1 MKLTALQTKNAK
13 PGRHADGNG
22 LYLLVSPAGSK
33 SWVLRIQVDGRRRDF
48 GLGALQEVSLAKA
61 REKAQQ
67 WRKLAKEGHNPS
79 AEAKRQKASQTT
91 FEDAAHTFYEERKG
105 SWKNTK
111 HGQQWINTL
120 EAYAFPGLG
129 KLSVDRIDAD
139 DIAQVLLPIWQSKAE
154 TARRVRQRIGSV
166 LDYSK
171 AKGWRQTEAPMRAV
185 NTLLRG
191 IKQPK
196 VKSFAAM
203 PYKDVPAFMARL
215 DQGGATL
222 GRLALQFLIL
232 TAARSGEVR
241 GAVWGEID
249 EEEKLW
255 TIPADRMK
263 MDQEHQVPLTEFALS
278 ILQEAKEHSLL
289 RPHDLVFP
297 GLRRRPLSD
306 MTLGKVLKS
315 NGGESFTVHGF
326 RSSFRDWAA
335 EEGYSNDWAE
345 AALAHTVANRVEA
358 AYRRTK
364 FLNQRIR
371 LMEDWSKFC
380 AVEQSPA

>member
-1 MKLTALQTKNAK
+1 VKLTALQTKNAK

-48 GLGALQEVSLAKA
+48 GLGALKEVSLAEA
-61 REKAQQ
+61 REKAQE

-79 AEAKRQKASQTT
+79 AEARRQKASQTT
-91 FEDAAHTFYEERKG
+91 FEDAARTFYEERKG
-105 SWKNTK
+105 SWKSAK

-120 EAYAFPGLG
+120 EAYAFPALG

-191 IKQPK
+191 IRQPK
-196 VKSFAAM
+196 AKSFAAM

-215 DQGGATL
+215 GQGSATL

-249 EEEKLW
+249 EDRRLW
-255 TIPADRMK
+255 TIPANRMK
-263 MDQEHQVPLTEFALS
+263 MDQEHQVPLTEVALA
-278 ILQEAKEHSLL
+278 ILRQAKAHSLL
-289 RPHDLVFP
+289 RPGDLVFP
-297 GLRRRPLSD
+297 GQRHRPLSD

-315 NGGESFTVHGF
+315 NGGEGFTVHGF

-345 AALAHTVANRVEA
+345 AALAHTVTNRVEA

-364 FLNQRIR
+364 FLRQRED
-371 LMEDWSKFC
+371 LMANWAIFC
-380 AVEQSPA
+380 TSSS

>member
-1 MKLTALQTKNAK
+1 MKLTALQTRNAK

-48 GLGALQEVSLAKA
+48 GLGALQEVSLAEA
-61 REKAQQ
+61 REKAQE
-67 WRKLAKEGHNPS
+67 WRKLAKEGLNPS

-91 FEDAAHTFYEERKG
+91 FEDAARTFYEERKG
-105 SWKNTK
+105 SWKNIK

-120 EAYAFPGLG
+120 EAYAFPALG

-203 PYKDVPAFMARL
+203 PYKDVPAFMVRL
-215 DQGGATL
+215 DRGGETL

-249 EEEKLW
+249 EEQMLW
-255 TIPADRMK
+255 TIPANRMK
-263 MDQEHQVPLTEFALS
+263 LDQEHQVPLTEAALS
-278 ILQEAKEHSLL
+278 ILRQAKAHSLL
-289 RPHDLVFP
+289 RPDDLVFP
-297 GLRRRPLSD
+297 GHRRRPLSD

-315 NGGESFTVHGF
+315 NGGEGFTVHGF

-364 FLNQRIR
+364 FLEQRAK
-371 LMEDWSKFC
+371 LMNDWADFC
-380 AVEQSPA
+380 ASVL

>member
-13 PGRHADGNG
+13 PGRHSDGNG

-48 GLGALQEVSLAKA
+48 GLGALKEVSIAEA
-61 REKAQQ
+61 RE
-67 WRKLAKEGHNPS
+67 KEGHNPS

-91 FEDAAHTFYEERKG
+91 FGDAAHTFYEERKG

-111 HGQQWINTL
+111 HRQQWINTL
-120 EAYAFPGLG
+120 EAYAFPTLG

-154 TARRVRQRIGSV
+154 TARRVRQPIGSV
-166 LDYSK
+166 LVYSK

-203 PYKDVPAFMARL
+203 PYRDVPAFMARL
-215 DQGGATL
+215 NQGSVTS

-249 EEEKLW
+249 EGQKLW
-255 TIPADRMK
+255 SIPATRMK
-263 MDQEHQVPLTEFALS
+263 MDQEHQVPLSEAAFL
-278 ILQEAKEHSLL
+278 ILRQAKEHSVVKPASLI
-289 RPHDLVFP
+289 FP
-297 GLRRRPLSD
+297 GLRQKPLSD
-306 MTLGKVLKS
+306 MTLSKVLKA
-315 NGGESFTVHGF
+315 NGGHGFTVHGF

-335 EEGYSNDWAE
+335 EQGYSNDWAE

-364 FLNQRIR
+364 FIEQRIG
-371 LMEDWSKFC
+371 MMKAWSELCFG
-380 AVEQSPA
+380 ADNVQPRTA

>member
-1 MKLTALQTKNAK
+1 MKLTALQTRNAK

-48 GLGALQEVSLAKA
+48 GLGALQEVSLAEA
-61 REKAQQ
+61 REKAQE
-67 WRKLAKEGHNPS
+67 WRKLAKEGLNPS

-91 FEDAAHTFYEERKG
+91 FEDAARTFYEERKG
-105 SWKNTK
+105 SWKNIK

-120 EAYAFPGLG
+120 EAYAFPALG

-203 PYKDVPAFMARL
+203 PYKDVPAFMVRL
-215 DQGGATL
+215 DRGGETL

-249 EEEKLW
+249 EEQMLW
-255 TIPADRMK
+255 TIPANRMK
-263 MDQEHQVPLTEFALS
+263 LDQEHQVPLTEAALS
-278 ILQEAKEHSLL
+278 ILRQAKAHSLL
-289 RPHDLVFP
+289 RPDDLVFP
-297 GLRRRPLSD
+297 GQRRRPLSD

-315 NGGESFTVHGF
+315 NGGEGFTVHGF

-364 FLNQRIR
+364 FLEQRAK
-371 LMEDWSKFC
+371 LMNDWADFC
-380 AVEQSPA
+380 ASVL

>member
-1 MKLTALQTKNAK
+1 M
-13 PGRHADGNG
+13 
-22 LYLLVSPAGSK
+22 
-33 SWVLRIQVDGRRRDF
+33 
-48 GLGALQEVSLAKA
+48 AKA
-61 REKAQQ
+61 GKG
-67 WRKLAKEGHNPS
+67 GHNPS

-91 FEDAAHTFYEERKG
+91 FEDAARTFYEERKG

-120 EAYAFPGLG
+120 EAYAFPALG

-185 NTLLRG
+185 NTLLKG

-222 GRLALQFLIL
+222 GRL
-232 TAARSGEVR
+232 
-241 GAVWGEID
+241 
-249 EEEKLW
+249 
-255 TIPADRMK
+255 
-263 MDQEHQVPLTEFALS
+263 
-278 ILQEAKEHSLL
+278 
-289 RPHDLVFP
+289 
-297 GLRRRPLSD
+297 
-306 MTLGKVLKS
+306 GK
-315 NGGESFTVHGF
+315 
-326 RSSFRDWAA
+326 
-335 EEGYSNDWAE
+335 
-345 AALAHTVANRVEA
+345 
-358 AYRRTK
+358 
-364 FLNQRIR
+364 
-371 LMEDWSKFC
+371 
-380 AVEQSPA
+380 

>member
-48 GLGALQEVSLAKA
+48 GLGALKEVSLAEA
-61 REKAQQ
+61 REKAQE

-79 AEAKRQKASQTT
+79 AEARRQKASQTT
-91 FEDAAHTFYEERKG
+91 FEDAARTFYEERKG
-105 SWKNTK
+105 SWKSAK

-120 EAYAFPGLG
+120 EAYAFPALG

-191 IKQPK
+191 IRQPK
-196 VKSFAAM
+196 AKSFAAM

-215 DQGGATL
+215 GQGSATL

-249 EEEKLW
+249 EDRRLW
-255 TIPADRMK
+255 TIPANRMK
-263 MDQEHQVPLTEFALS
+263 MDQEHQVPLTEVALA
-278 ILQEAKEHSLL
+278 ILRQAKAHSLL
-289 RPHDLVFP
+289 RPGDLVFP
-297 GLRRRPLSD
+297 GQRHRPLSD

-315 NGGESFTVHGF
+315 NGGEGFTVHGF

-345 AALAHTVANRVEA
+345 AALAHTVTNRVEA

-364 FLNQRIR
+364 FLRQRED
-371 LMEDWSKFC
+371 LMANWAIFC
-380 AVEQSPA
+380 TSSS